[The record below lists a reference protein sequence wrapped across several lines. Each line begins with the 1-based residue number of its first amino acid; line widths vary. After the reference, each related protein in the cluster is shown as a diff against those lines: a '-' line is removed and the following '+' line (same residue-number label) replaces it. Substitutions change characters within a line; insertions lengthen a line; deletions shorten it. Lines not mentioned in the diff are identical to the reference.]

1 MKKTLSILLLIFS
14 SFICFSQ
21 DKIFNNIT
29 VLDSA
34 KINTVKLTI
43 QPPFATNDS
52 INSKVLY
59 YDVVTKT
66 IKMRGLSGSIGATG
80 ATGNTGLVGPTGLQG
95 VTGAT
100 GLQGIQGV
108 TGATGNNG
116 TNGATGLQGV
126 TGATGATGQTGT
138 LPDTLS
144 WLSPVLSFSNYYGCV
159 SDSVGK
165 RYIASTTGSGWTQNY
180 IYQCNGSSWVET
192 IPITGNSVS
201 MIDSGSVYIYNGS
214 IWTTP
219 TTPVYWAKTGAVL
232 FNTNGGG
239 VNIYGNSAIAHYLNK
254 MEIEGNFYVNGY
266 ETLVNTPQI
275 GIDTSNYKPLVK
287 GVDNKIYQ
295 TWSKGII
302 GATGATGL
310 QGIQGATGVT
320 GATGLQGIQG
330 ITGATGLQGIQ
341 GATGA
346 TGNNGTTGA
355 TGATGQTGTAGSIG
369 ATGATGATGIQGIQ
383 GITGAT
389 GNTGLTGVT
398 GATGLVGATG
408 NTGLAG
414 ATGSNGSNGSNGA
427 TGATGA
433 TGLQGAT
440 GATGSVVVGS
450 LVPTDTTNYILL
462 VVKISDNSVHYMNW
476 NSIVTQS
483 KTTSRSDWVS
493 PYSYIGVAPYG
504 SSETDYVWTITRITI
519 NNVGTV
525 TTSILHNQR
534 WSDHLT
540 LTY

>member
-1 MKKTLSILLLIFS
+1 MKKLIAIIFFILLSLTGY
-14 SFICFSQ
+14 SQ
-21 DKIFNNIT
+21 LWHQFDNII
-29 VLDSA
+29 VYDS
-34 KINTVKLTI
+34 TLTKFLKFTTT
-43 QPPFATNDS
+43 PKYATNDS

-116 TNGATGLQGV
+116 TTGATGLQGV
-126 TGATGATGQTGT
+126 TGATGQTGT

-266 ETLVNTPQI
+266 ETLVNTPQT
-275 GIDTSNYKPLVK
+275 GIDTTNYKPLVK
-287 GVDNKIYQ
+287 GADNKIYQ
-295 TWSKGII
+295 TWAKGII
-302 GATGATGL
+302 
-310 QGIQGATGVT
+310 
-320 GATGLQGIQG
+320 
-330 ITGATGLQGIQ
+330 

-450 LVPTDTTNYILL
+450 LVPTDTTNYKLL

-519 NNVGTV
+519 NNDGTV

>member
-1 MKKTLSILLLIFS
+1 MRKILLSILFVLVVFVGLAQAPDKEPYVKVIHTTDQFGMTLPNNQIVLIVDSNYFVRLTQTVS
-14 SFICFSQ
+14 L
-21 DKIFNNIT
+21 IT
-29 VLDSA
+29 KSVSTTTHI
-34 KINTVKLTI
+34 KT
-43 QPPFATNDS
+43 PSGGFG
-52 INSKVLY
+52 
-59 YDVVTKT
+59 VTGPT
-66 IKMRGLSGSIGATG
+66 GHIGATGPQGNTGLKG
-80 ATGNTGLVGPTGLQG
+80 ATGNTGL
-95 VTGAT
+95 TGAT
-100 GLQGIQGV
+100 GLQGV

-180 IYQCNGSSWVET
+180 IYQCNGSSWVVT

-201 MIDSGSVYIYNGS
+201 VIDSGSVYIYNGS
-214 IWTTP
+214 VWTTP

-254 MEIEGNFYVNGY
+254 MDIEGNFYVNGY

-275 GIDTSNYKPLVK
+275 GIDTTNYKPLVK
-287 GVDNKIYQ
+287 GTDNKIYQ
-295 TWSKGII
+295 TWAKGII

-310 QGIQGATGVT
+310 QGITGATGLQGIQGVT

-330 ITGATGLQGIQ
+330 ITGATGNTGLA
-341 GATGA
+341 GATGS
-346 TGNNGTTGA
+346 NGSNGVTGA
-355 TGATGQTGTAGSIG
+355 TGATGL
-369 ATGATGATGIQGIQ
+369 QGIQ
-383 GITGAT
+383 GAT

-398 GATGLVGATG
+398 GATG
-408 NTGLAG
+408 
-414 ATGSNGSNGSNGA
+414 
-427 TGATGA
+427 
-433 TGLQGAT
+433 
-440 GATGSVVVGS
+440 SVAVGS
-450 LVPTDTTNYILL
+450 LVPTDTTNYKLL

-519 NNVGTV
+519 NNDGTV
-525 TTSILHNQR
+525 TTSILHNRR